1 MRLKSVAAL
10 IGILLMTVTGLLGGE
25 PNPPKMDL
33 ALLKGRF
40 TVCRLAPKA
49 KVPAWALEGGA
60 FVSVTRTRDEL
71 SVLCPEGQVP
81 EGVKQETG
89 WRAFKVAGPL
99 DFSLTGIL
107 LSLADPLARAGVSI
121 YAVSTYDTDYVFVKE
136 QKLDQARQALL
147 GAGHRIKE
155 E

>member
-1 MRLKSVAAL
+1 MP
-10 IGILLMTVTGLLGGE
+10 T
-25 PNPPKMDL
+25 
-33 ALLKGRF
+33 
-40 TVCRLAPKA
+40 
-49 KVPAWALEGGA
+49 
-60 FVSVTRTRDEL
+60 
-71 SVLCPEGQVP
+71 CPEGQVP